1 MVIEISRMTNSLRSD
16 VDVDFEDCCTAGDC
30 VIAAGVV
37 DGARLPE
44 LSNHI
49 NHESFSDMPSK
60 TPSPL
65 VALPSYVFQSTYP
78 RAIRNCPLPDRR
90 RDRVAPLNGHDATVI
105 RPVGGQHES
114 SGPSVKASSIA
125 MRLPKLMPGTE
136 GSATGPLTISMAD
149 VVHVEV
155 QVGHVVVGGDG
166 FCSKRRRGDDGG
178 EEEEQE
184 VVVVVAY
191 EGT

>member
-1 MVIEISRMTNSLRSD
+1 MVIVISRMTNSLRSD
-16 VDVDFEDCCTAGDC
+16 VDVDFEDCCTVGDC
-30 VIAAGVV
+30 VIAA
-37 DGARLPE
+37 E
-44 LSNHI
+44 LINHI
-49 NHESFSDMPSK
+49 NHELFSDMPSR

-90 RDRVAPLNGHDATVI
+90 RDRVAPLNGHHAAVI

-125 MRLPKLMPGTE
+125 MRLPKLTPGTDD
-136 GSATGPLTISMAD
+136 SATGPLTISMAD

-155 QVGHVVVGGDG
+155 QVGHVVVGGDD
-166 FCSKRRRGDDGG
+166 FCSKRNSNGGG

-184 VVVVVAY
+184 VVVVVAAY